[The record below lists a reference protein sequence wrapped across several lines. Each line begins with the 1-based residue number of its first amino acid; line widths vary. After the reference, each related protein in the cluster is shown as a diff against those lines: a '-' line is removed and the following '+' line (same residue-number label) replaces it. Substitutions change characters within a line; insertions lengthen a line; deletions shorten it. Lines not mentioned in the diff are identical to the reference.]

1 MITAYLKMLRNWKD
15 FSGRT
20 SRKDYWMAY
29 LGNLVIA
36 FILGAAIGIFTGIGA
51 LISEDLGAVIG
62 VIGTAITSLYGLVIV
77 IPGISITVRRLHDQ
91 GKSGMIYVWCLLGS
105 LCCGIGSIVLFV
117 FMCLPGTQGPNQ
129 YGPDPHGFNGNAFNG
144 YGQPNNYGQNN
155 YGQNN
160 YGQGGYNNNQY

>member
-29 LGNLVIA
+29 LGNLVVGL
-36 FILGAAIGIFTGIGA
+36 ILGAAIGIFTGIGTV
-51 LISEDLGAVIG
+51 ISEDLGAVIG
-62 VIGTAITSLYGLVIV
+62 VIGTVITSLYSLIIL
-77 IPGISITVRRLHDQ
+77 IPSISIIVRRLHDQ

-105 LCCGIGSIVLFV
+105 LCCGIGSIVLLV
-117 FMCLPGTQGPNQ
+117 FMCLPGIQGPNQ
-129 YGPDPHGFNGNAFNG
+129 YGPDPHGFNGNTFNG
-144 YGQPNNYGQNN
+144 YGQPNM